1 MVLRN
6 MFQKSQNGIEK
17 INTYNLNINYDL
29 LSIFNFKMI
38 GYVNR
43 DKELLI
49 FIKFVKLFL
58 SMSQL

>member
-17 INTYNLNINYDL
+17 INAYNLNINYDL

-49 FIKFVKLFL
+49 FVKCVKFFW
-58 SMSQL
+58 SISQS